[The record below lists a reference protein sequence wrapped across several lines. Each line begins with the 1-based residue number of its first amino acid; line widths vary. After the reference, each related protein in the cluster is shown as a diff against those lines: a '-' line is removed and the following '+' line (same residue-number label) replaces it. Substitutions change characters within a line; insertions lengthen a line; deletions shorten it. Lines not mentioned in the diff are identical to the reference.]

1 VTGVQTC
8 ALPILVLFGS
18 CARGEDIE
26 TSDLDLL
33 VVAKEKEVDLKKFE
47 SALKRKIS
55 LHFEENV
62 SQIPKELLNN
72 IINGIVVFG
81 YLTVFQ

>member
-1 VTGVQTC
+1 V
-8 ALPILVLFGS
+8 
-18 CARGEDIE
+18 
-26 TSDLDLL
+26 DLL
-33 VVAKEKEVDLKKFE
+33 VVSKEKEVDLKKFE

-62 SQIPKELLNN
+62 SEIPKELLNN
-72 IINGIVVFG
+72 IVNGIVLYG